1 MASNSLEAMADAEDA
16 AAPPAGAAVDAGVL
30 GAQYIGPFSGLPAS
44 WRPCSYVVLRIG
56 PEDFQPARCQRF
68 GDLRPGCAAL
78 RLLYC
83 LAAVIE
89 RKDMGEK
96 TADPHYLANSVP
108 KTVQIIEELVGDADA
123 DGEDGA
129 VAGAPQQQ
137 HHRDDT
143 FRGFHVWVLC
153 NDPQYD
159 IAKGFADLIEANARR
174 RARAAAQR
182 QWSSS
187 TKPIAMPAHG
197 DVDSVEALG
206 ALCAEYAHDPNYC
219 PAIDALHAASQAVTA
234 PDAKIN
240 PYRLLTAERAFAL
253 SRALTPGVCA
263 AQCDARTYFNPVEG
277 AAAQNFLRG
286 EERTF
291 PVPARTYRVKG
302 DWFRTEGVRAAL
314 LPNALRNM
322 MAQSNDDA
330 EQCRTRCVQLRREL
344 DDVDLLSDDE
354 RQQLDTDTMV
364 AEERLRS
371 AERRLER
378 DVSEARDK
386 CDSVFVDIEQRMKN
400 RDVFARLADTNR
412 PRVQEIRERHAPGT
426 PEFKDAMARFRER
439 AIDEWWLALN
449 TSDDVTDA
457 CKSVRAW
464 FERNRPEERWV
475 DKVQIT
481 PSLSPY
487 GNMVASMMA
496 AFDKVMLVDTNFRLV
511 FLAHLVGKGAY
522 RYSWDLRAHLMIT
535 GDGSTGKSYVFD
547 TVAQMSAP
555 GTVQAITHET
565 MQARQTDTDNSD
577 CTMVFHEMPG
587 RMLGVDQYGNQTS
600 ADSFLKDR
608 LTRSMSVTS
617 YIAIDKDSG
626 ERATKTSVARCM
638 NATMGASN
646 EKAPPGDSALMQ
658 RYLRW
663 RMTRQSRPGMT
674 AHEQMFMP
682 EWATDPELRPHVVHG
697 AQLHDTFLFFVE
709 KAIHAGVLPDVNVD
723 VARHVAQRVF
733 AEMEKDAVPAPRPRL
748 INVYLS
754 LCRTATLWYA
764 IHMELFS
771 EMGAHHRVDART
783 GQSREFSPRMLID
796 VAKWFV
802 CTRECAV
809 HVLTL
814 LEPVIMPGLREEI
827 ARAIGFAM
835 VHGRSAAGGPPAGG
849 DPAPAGAGAAAAGD
863 GGDHRHAE
871 FHPVLPSVGG
881 AGTDFRR
888 RRGPGGSDIVDYD
901 YISLQGA
908 TVRAIA
914 ALIAGKIGNRP
925 SATDVL
931 STLYEMQQEVIMVQP
946 RHVAGTAD
954 APRVEVNAA
963 VPSRLI
969 ACAILEDCDH
979 GRGKSVSI
987 AIDMV
992 NRTYG
997 GTMRRCIVRALQ
1009 NSKQRACR
1017 LITGMPYVRRDRA
1030 TDLEGRVH
1038 EEVFYQV
1045 ADVIELRRTD
1055 ELHIVPNPF
1064 AFTCAEVSALYGHTR
1079 VGAAAA
1085 SGAGPS
1091 ALQQQAGWR
1100 VDEDIDWVTMGTYWT
1115 MNGFDLR
1122 DSKHVYPGDAHK
1134 AVWFERDVNPR
1145 YRALRERVI
1154 NRYPEDYAEEIVRMR
1169 RQLQDMKHAASE
1181 DPQCHAAAARLP
1193 RYSDLYRQ
1201 HLAPEDRDIHPLSWD
1216 DDDDDVGAGA
1226 ADSAPPAPRP
1236 IRVDADASED
1246 DDYDVMAVDP
1256 QGGSDAEMR
1265 VGMRRMRCDVWDDS
1279 TTSDADERPAQ
1290 IPRTEREARQ
1300 LSEMMEAQRAPRRRF
1315 LGGAGYA
1322 HRFGSP
1328 AGGAAGAAPPQ
1339 PPPRRRNFGGL
1350 GY

>member
-1 MASNSLEAMADAEDA
+1 
-16 AAPPAGAAVDAGVL
+16 
-30 GAQYIGPFSGLPAS
+30 
-44 WRPCSYVVLRIG
+44 
-56 PEDFQPARCQRF
+56 
-68 GDLRPGCAAL
+68 
-78 RLLYC
+78 
-83 LAAVIE
+83 
-89 RKDMGEK
+89 
-96 TADPHYLANSVP
+96 
-108 KTVQIIEELVGDADA
+108 
-123 DGEDGA
+123 
-129 VAGAPQQQ
+129 
-137 HHRDDT
+137 
-143 FRGFHVWVLC
+143 
-153 NDPQYD
+153 
-159 IAKGFADLIEANARR
+159 
-174 RARAAAQR
+174 
-182 QWSSS
+182 
-187 TKPIAMPAHG
+187 
-197 DVDSVEALG
+197 
-206 ALCAEYAHDPNYC
+206 
-219 PAIDALHAASQAVTA
+219 
-234 PDAKIN
+234 
-240 PYRLLTAERAFAL
+240 
-253 SRALTPGVCA
+253 
-263 AQCDARTYFNPVEG
+263 
-277 AAAQNFLRG
+277 
-286 EERTF
+286 
-291 PVPARTYRVKG
+291 
-302 DWFRTEGVRAAL
+302 
-314 LPNALRNM
+314 
-322 MAQSNDDA
+322 
-330 EQCRTRCVQLRREL
+330 
-344 DDVDLLSDDE
+344 
-354 RQQLDTDTMV
+354 
-364 AEERLRS
+364 
-371 AERRLER
+371 
-378 DVSEARDK
+378 
-386 CDSVFVDIEQRMKN
+386 
-400 RDVFARLADTNR
+400 
-412 PRVQEIRERHAPGT
+412 
-426 PEFKDAMARFRER
+426 
-439 AIDEWWLALN
+439 
-449 TSDDVTDA
+449 
-457 CKSVRAW
+457 
-464 FERNRPEERWV
+464 
-475 DKVQIT
+475 
-481 PSLSPY
+481 
-487 GNMVASMMA
+487 
-496 AFDKVMLVDTNFRLV
+496 
-511 FLAHLVGKGAY
+511 AHLVGKGAY

-1079 VGAAAA
+1079 GGAAAA
-1085 SGAGPS
+1085 SGQRRHTEPARVGPERQRGVLQDQDADAAGEADERLLRAPVDRRQLRALPVQRPAHPTRADAEGARYGGGRRDRRRAAADGRLTARKRPKQCTGNTSTHINPHRPS
-1091 ALQQQAGWR
+1091 H
-1100 VDEDIDWVTMGTYWT
+1100 GT
-1115 MNGFDLR
+1115 
-1122 DSKHVYPGDAHK
+1122 SAQ
-1134 AVWFERDVNPR
+1134 
-1145 YRALRERVI
+1145 RALRA
-1154 NRYPEDYAEEIVRMR
+1154 D
-1169 RQLQDMKHAASE
+1169 DSG
-1181 DPQCHAAAARLP
+1181 AARAHHQMSAGNDGVLWFCV
-1193 RYSDLYRQ
+1193 
-1201 HLAPEDRDIHPLSWD
+1201 HAD
-1216 DDDDDVGAGA
+1216 DALVAGFAVLGA
-1226 ADSAPPAPRP
+1226 ARVGLRSLRLLRGLRTLRLLRGLRTLRRHTHTTCAVA
-1236 IRVDADASED
+1236 VDAD
-1246 DDYDVMAVDP
+1246 
-1256 QGGSDAEMR
+1256 Q
-1265 VGMRRMRCDVWDDS
+1265 
-1279 TTSDADERPAQ
+1279 
-1290 IPRTEREARQ
+1290 RQ
-1300 LSEMMEAQRAPRRRF
+1300 LRAVHARCVVRR
-1315 LGGAGYA
+1315 
-1322 HRFGSP
+1322 
-1328 AGGAAGAAPPQ
+1328 
-1339 PPPRRRNFGGL
+1339 
-1350 GY
+1350 